1 MNIGVDHDRSS
12 PGFVEKAPLER
23 YVPPAK
29 PSLVGLTRAQLAEA
43 LGTLGVPEGAR
54 KMRVQQLWHWIYV
67 RGTTSFDAMSS
78 VSKDLRARL
87 DAHYTLARP
96 EVVAE
101 QISVDGTRKWLLRLP
116 GETVGERPH
125 EVECVYIPDT
135 DRATLCVSSQVG
147 CTLNCT
153 FCHTGTQR
161 LVRNLTPGE
170 IVGQVMV
177 ARDRLGDWHSSSHP
191 PLKGEGRI
199 ANSDPGRGQEETPT
213 RHASA
218 VPAPAGDLPLA
229 GGGKGRKITNI
240 VMMGMGE
247 PLYNF
252 DNVRDALNIVADG
265 EGISLSKRRI
275 TLSTSGVV
283 PEIARTGDEIGCM
296 LAISLHAVTDEL
308 RNELV
313 PLNRK
318 YPIADLL
325 KACRDYPG
333 VSNARRITFEYV
345 MLKGVND
352 SLADAKALVRMLKGI
367 PAKINL
373 IPFNPCPGSRYECS
387 DWEQIEKF
395 SEVVFNAGYA
405 SPVRTPRGRDILAAC
420 GQLKSATEKLSARER
435 MALRAMAMTE

>member
-1 MNIGVDHDRSS
+1 MTTDLPTDLDSGLPARER
-12 PGFVEKAPLER
+12 PAGFVEKTPEETYTA
-23 YVPPAK
+23 PAK
-29 PSLVGLTRAQLAEA
+29 PSLIGLSRDELAAALGFVGAPEAQRRMRAQQIWNWL
-43 LGTLGVPEGAR
+43 
-54 KMRVQQLWHWIYV
+54 YV
-67 RGTTSFDAMSS
+67 RGATDFAQMTS
-78 VSKDLRARL
+78 VSKDLRAVLAERF
-87 DAHYTLARP
+87 TLARP

-116 GETVGERPH
+116 GEDGRQPH
-125 EVECVYIPDT
+125 EVECVYIPET
-135 DRATLCVSSQVG
+135 DRGTLCVSSQVG
-147 CTLNCT
+147 CTLTCS

-161 LVRNLTPGE
+161 LVRNLTAGE

-177 ARDRLGDWHSSSHP
+177 ARDRLGDW
-191 PLKGEGRI
+191 KQEGPRL
-199 ANSDPGRGQEETPT
+199 
-213 RHASA
+213 
-218 VPAPAGDLPLA
+218 V
-229 GGGKGRKITNI
+229 TNI

-252 DNVRDALNIVADG
+252 EAVRDALLIVADDA
-265 EGISLSKRRI
+265 GIAMSKRKI

-283 PEIARTGDEIGCM
+283 PNIARAGAEIGVM
-296 LAISLHAVTDEL
+296 LAISLHAVNDEL

-318 YPIADLL
+318 YPIAALL
-325 KACRDYPG
+325 DACRNYPG
-333 VSNARRITFEYV
+333 LSNARRITFEYV

-352 SLADAKALVRMLKGI
+352 SLADAKALVKLLKGI

-373 IPFNPCPGSRYECS
+373 IPFNPWPGSQYECA

-395 SEVVFNAGYA
+395 SEYVFNAGYS

-435 MALRAMAMTE
+435 MALRAMAMTD